1 MKGKIFLALSL
12 VLVGAVICVGCIS
25 EKEPSI
31 EGNWV
36 LNSNDKITITFNPDG
51 TFGGQAP
58 VNGFGGTY
66 TVDGNKLSL
75 IASNFGGAGIIQTL
89 MSGEEDDMKADAE
102 FISKLKDV
110 AYYQIAENKLILAD
124 ANDQIIF
131 IFTAS
136 IVGEWDG
143 ADGTSLNFYEW
154 GSFGGYAG
162 LNSIGGEY
170 VVHGDSLVFENM
182 YMTELAGPESVM
194 NKEGK
199 FINALN
205 QVAGF
210 KIYGNVLVLVDSD
223 GKSLLTF
230 ERHFEPLGEWVLSD
244 NSGIIV
250 SFDGDGSFVG
260 KAPVN
265 HFGGKYLIHGASLT
279 FPEGFTQTMMAGS
292 DEMNKAEDEFFKDL
306 KKTAGY
312 AFVDGNLVF
321 LDAKGKVLLTFER
334 VMTSERA

>member
-12 VLVGAVICVGCIS
+12 VLVGAVICAGCIS

-66 TVDGNKLSL
+66 TVDGNKL
-75 IASNFGGAGIIQTL
+75 IIGEDIIQTL
-89 MSGEEDDMKADAE
+89 IAGSEADMKAEAE
-102 FISKLKDV
+102 FFSALKDV
-110 AYYQIAENKLILAD
+110 ARYQIAENKLILAD
-124 ANDQIIF
+124 ANDQILF

-143 ADGTSLNFYEW
+143 ADGTSITFDSDGTVIGHAQIN
-154 GSFGGYAG
+154 SFGGNYIVFGA
-162 LNSIGGEY
+162 
-170 VVHGDSLVFENM
+170 VFDFENLF
-182 YMTELAGPESVM
+182 MTEMAGPESEM
-194 NKEGK
+194 KAEDK
-199 FINALN
+199 FISALN
-205 QVAGF
+205 NAASF
-210 KIYGNVLVLVDSD
+210 KIYGNVLVLLDSE
-223 GKSLLTF
+223 GKTLLTF
-230 ERHFEPLGEWVLSD
+230 ERHFEPLGEWVFSD
-244 NSGIIV
+244 NPGVTV

-260 KAPVN
+260 QAPVN
-265 HFGGKYLIHGASLT
+265 YFGGKYLIHGASLT
-279 FPEGFTQTMMAGS
+279 FPEGFTQTLMAGS

>member
-1 MKGKIFLALSL
+1 MKGKIFAALSL
-12 VLVGAVICVGCIS
+12 VLVGAVICAGCIS
-25 EKEPSI
+25 EKDPSI

-66 TVDGNKLSL
+66 TADGNK
-75 IASNFGGAGIIQTL
+75 ITIGEDIIQTL
-89 MSGEEDDMKADAE
+89 IAGSEADMKAEAE
-102 FISKLKDV
+102 FFSALKDV
-110 AYYQIAENKLILAD
+110 ASYQIAENKLILAD
-124 ANDQIIF
+124 AGDQILF

-170 VVHGDSLVFENM
+170 VVYGDSLVFENM

-194 NKEGK
+194 NKEGR
-199 FINALN
+199 FVNALN

-210 KIYGNVLVLVDSD
+210 KIYGNVLVLLDSE
-223 GKSLLTF
+223 GKTLLTF

-244 NSGIIV
+244 NPGVTV
-250 SFDGDGSFVG
+250 SFDGDGRLVG
-260 KAPVN
+260 HAPVN
-265 HFGGKYLIHGASLT
+265 GFTGKYIIHGTALT
-279 FPEGFTQTMMAGS
+279 FPEGFVKTLMAGS
-292 DEMNKAEDEFFKDL
+292 DDMNKAEDAFFKDL

-312 AFVDGNLVF
+312 GFVDGDLVF

-334 VMTSERA
+334 A

>member
-1 MKGKIFLALSL
+1 MKGKIFAALSL
-12 VLVGAVICVGCIS
+12 VLVGAVICAGCIS
-25 EKEPSI
+25 EKDPSI

-36 LNSNDKITITFNPDG
+36 LNSNDKITISFNPDG

-66 TVDGNKLSL
+66 TVDGNK
-75 IASNFGGAGIIQTL
+75 ITIGEDIIQTL
-89 MSGEEDDMKADAE
+89 IAGSEADMKAEAE
-102 FISKLKDV
+102 FFSALKDV
-110 AYYQIAENKLILAD
+110 ASYQIAENKLILAD
-124 ANDQIIF
+124 AGDQILF

-170 VVHGDSLVFENM
+170 VVYGDSLVFENM

-194 NKEGK
+194 NKEGR
-199 FINALN
+199 FVNALN

-210 KIYGNVLVLVDSD
+210 KIYGNVLVLLDSE
-223 GKSLLTF
+223 GKTLLTF

-244 NSGIIV
+244 NPGVTV
-250 SFDGDGSFVG
+250 SFDGDGRLVG
-260 KAPVN
+260 HAPVN
-265 HFGGKYLIHGASLT
+265 GFTGKYIIHGTALT
-279 FPEGFTQTMMAGS
+279 FPEGFVKTLMAGS
-292 DEMNKAEDEFFKDL
+292 DDMNKAEDAFFKDL

-312 AFVDGNLVF
+312 GFVDGDLVF

-334 VMTSERA
+334 A